1 MKIDGHIRRGVW
13 VVAIM
18 FLAGIEATACTC
30 DLPSPKRPL
39 KQSVNLA
46 RKDSR
51 AIFSGRVLRIDEAGY
66 TLRVTI
72 KVNKSWKGVLPT
84 EVVLLTGLGR
94 GDCGYPFEVGQ
105 NYLVYA
111 YGPDVD
117 HLGTNICQ
125 RTAPLSAG
133 GKDLKILGRRVR
145 RNVARS
151 G

>member
-1 MKIDGHIRRGVW
+1 MRIDGHIRRGVW
-13 VVAIM
+13 VAAIM
-18 FLAGIEATACTC
+18 FLAGIEAAACTC
-30 DLPSPKRPL
+30 DLPPKRPL

-51 AIFSGRVLRIDEAGY
+51 AVFSGRVLKIDEAGD

-72 KVNKSWKGVLPT
+72 RVNKSWKGVLPT
-84 EVVLLTGLGR
+84 EVLLLTGLGR
-94 GDCGYPFEVGQ
+94 GDCGYPFEVGH
-105 NYLVYA
+105 NYLIYA

-117 HLGTNICQ
+117 DLRTNICQ

-133 GKDLKILGRRVR
+133 GGDLKTLGRPVR

>member
-1 MKIDGHIRRGVW
+1 MKIDGHITRGVW
-13 VVAIM
+13 VVALI
-18 FLAGIEATACTC
+18 FLAGIEAAACTC
-30 DLPSPKRPL
+30 DVPPKRPL

-51 AIFSGRVLRIDEAGY
+51 AVFSGRVLKIDEAGY
-66 TLRVTI
+66 PLRVTI
-72 KVNKSWKGVLPT
+72 RVNKSWKGVLPA
-84 EVVLLTGLGR
+84 EVVLLTGNGL
-94 GDCGYPFEVGQ
+94 GDCGYPFEAGH

-133 GKDLKILGRRVR
+133 GKDLKILGRPVR